1 MGETV
6 LLALLIIAAV
16 WAMALAM
23 VVSLCVFAK
32 RGDAALEPAPAV
44 GVRRLRGTSHS
55 RGAHA
60 CDVPAD
66 AVRH

>member
-1 MGETV
+1 M

-16 WAMALAM
+16 WAMALVM

-32 RGDAALEPAPAV
+32 RGDEALEHAPAP
-44 GVRRLRGTSHS
+44 GVRRLRAMQRA
-55 RGAHA
+55 RGAQA
-60 CDVPAD
+60 CDAPIG